1 MKTNTTIRGT
11 LAAALVLGTFALHA
25 EPGNFGVNGISAWS
39 SIEQKRVQ
47 HTDAFG
53 DTYYTYSAEK
63 PATFLEREVH
73 QHKKNAMAAPQKV
86 VDAFNKTLRAISLLH
101 ESDTKAAIK
110 VLQKANTQLQTV
122 LKQQPKL
129 HQALVS
135 QEITVAEYFG
145 DSAQIE
151 KSVTLAEK
159 LLKEHNTQSARA
171 VLIRLQDALIVENAS
186 LLVNAF
192 AHNVNKTLVLLEQGE
207 LLQKDE
213 RDAALLLL
221 NMALNDRVYERII
234 VPLPFLKAQHFVTT
248 ASALDTS
255 KQDAINAYLDEAK
268 EELKRAVWLGY
279 IKDDSSEYVALEE
292 EIQTIQKTL
301 KNHKNNQT
309 LYERIKKGFEDLLNR
324 TRHKI
329 IQSNAE
335 AKVNTYE
342 RKEDEAA
349 FGKKTIFKN
358 EAVNDE
364 AKTLGTT
371 P

>member
-25 EPGNFGVNGISAWS
+25 EPGNFGVNAWS

-53 DTYYTYSAEK
+53 DTYYTYCAEK

-86 VDAFNKTLRAISLLH
+86 VDAFNKTLRTISLLH

-129 HQALVS
+129 HQVLVS

-171 VLIRLQDALIVENAS
+171 VLIRLQDA
-186 LLVNAF
+186 
-192 AHNVNKTLVLLEQGE
+192 
-207 LLQKDE
+207 
-213 RDAALLLL
+213 
-221 NMALNDRVYERII
+221 
-234 VPLPFLKAQHFVTT
+234 
-248 ASALDTS
+248 
-255 KQDAINAYLDEAK
+255 INTYLDEAK
-268 EELKRAVWLGY
+268 R
-279 IKDDSSEYVALEE
+279 S
-292 EIQTIQKTL
+292 
-301 KNHKNNQT
+301 
-309 LYERIKKGFEDLLNR
+309 
-324 TRHKI
+324 
-329 IQSNAE
+329 
-335 AKVNTYE
+335 
-342 RKEDEAA
+342 
-349 FGKKTIFKN
+349 
-358 EAVNDE
+358 
-364 AKTLGTT
+364 
-371 P
+371 